1 MSAHTAIRPSFPR
14 HAQQLESQPVMN
26 LGSYRSWYQPF
37 RTAPEGSFSSFAA
50 YGLLTTSLSGRVAGS
65 TVTASW
71 FEAPTFFQTGLRFGA
86 SEEEGVGV
94 GFAGFSD
101 SFFLL
106 VCHDWGL
113 KLLKE
118 PGVDRF
124 ILPRCCSA
132 LLCQHKT
139 PPLTCGALLHRR

>member
-1 MSAHTAIRPSFPR
+1 MNAHTAIRPSFPR
-14 HAQQLESQPVMN
+14 HARQLESQPVMN

-37 RTAPEGSFSSFAA
+37 RTAPEGSFSSFAV
-50 YGLLTTSLSGRVAGS
+50 YGLLTSSLSGRVAGS

-86 SEEEGVGV
+86 SEEEGVDV
-94 GFAGFSD
+94 KFAGFSG

-106 VCHDWGL
+106 VCHGWGL

-118 PGVDRF
+118 PEVDRF
-124 ILPRCCSA
+124 IFSRCCSA
-132 LLCQHKT
+132 LLRQHKIL
-139 PPLTCGALLHRR
+139 P